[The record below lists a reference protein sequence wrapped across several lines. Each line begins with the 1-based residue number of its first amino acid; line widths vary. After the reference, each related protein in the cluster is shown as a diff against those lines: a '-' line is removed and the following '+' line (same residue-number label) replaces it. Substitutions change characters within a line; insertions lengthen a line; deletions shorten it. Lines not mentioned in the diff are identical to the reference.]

1 MNNGRPLTMR
11 KKVQFLVALTI
22 LAWATQTLFAQWA
35 RAEDAGAEPAASFVP
50 RDADGATGGGG
61 AGPLGATTLELR
73 PEARVY
79 GGEVKLKQVC
89 RWSAADAA
97 TFAPVADLVLLK
109 LDARRPYRVI
119 EARDVKQMLE
129 EAGVNVAL
137 VRFSG
142 PIECTVSRTDAELK
156 QGEALEEWVKAQK
169 AVPAEGPATL
179 PTTARKPG
187 AAGHSDD
194 DGDART
200 LRDVLTAD
208 LASRL
213 SLSEDSLVLSFN
225 AADEAALNLPGS
237 QFKFNVEPRRA
248 KNLGDVA
255 WDVTITSAVGG
266 TRKAQVR
273 GAARAWQNQVIVAR
287 PLARRQVI
295 QDADVTQRRTLVD
308 RLPESP
314 LLNTEQ
320 VVAQVAARDL
330 KPGTVLTAPLVEA
343 VPLAKSGQLI
353 TVTLVRGTVKI
364 KGVAKAL
371 EGGCFGQTIRVKNE
385 ATKDVYSV
393 VLTGPQEASMSSAA
407 AVASADAAGATE

>member
-11 KKVQFLVALTI
+11 KKVQLLVALTI

-50 RDADGATGGGG
+50 RDAGGGSGG

-142 PIECTVSRTDAELK
+142 PVECTVSRTDAELK
-156 QGEALEEWVKAQK
+156 QGEALEEWVKAQE
-169 AVPAEGPATL
+169 AAPAEGPATL
-179 PTTARKPG
+179 PTTARKP
-187 AAGHSDD
+187 AAAHSDD
-194 DGDART
+194 DGDPRT
-200 LRDVLTAD
+200 LRDVLTGD
-208 LASRL
+208 LATRL
-213 SLSEDSLVLSFN
+213 SLPEDALVLSFN

-237 QFKFNVEPRRA
+237 QFKFNIEPRRA

-273 GAARAWQNQVIVAR
+273 GAARAWQNQVVVAR

-393 VLTGPQEASMSSAA
+393 VLTGPQEASISSGA